1 MARLCSRLPLVLPH
15 PSSQIKNKTSA
26 LSGLKEQLLEMKAY
40 LENVLAKKLPA
51 NNQILYNMQT
61 VFNLLPNLNVD
72 ELVKSLLVK
81 TNDMHLVIYVSS
93 LIRCV
98 VALHDLVKNKLLLKD
113 EDPWSS
119 DAKKGEEKKG
129 AKAEV
134 EKAAE
139 EKSE

>member
-1 MARLCSRLPLVLPH
+1 
-15 PSSQIKNKTSA
+15 
-26 LSGLKEQLLEMKAY
+26 MKAY